1 MTDTEDFAA
10 LLKQYDQEQGKQTQR
25 TPQVGDKVQGTI
37 VSIGGD
43 NLYVDLGSKSEG
55 ILEAAEFT
63 DADGNLTLKV
73 GDRVQTLVTGKD
85 EQSGSLL
92 LGTRRG
98 HKVHGSAELEQAW
111 ELQQPVDG
119 RVTGV
124 TKGGIEVEIAGIRAF
139 CPASQ
144 IDIRF
149 IEELEQFV
157 GQHLSFRI
165 TKYQGGRHPNL
176 VVSRRALLEEEQKVL
191 AEETRATLKE
201 GAVLN
206 GIVTSIKEYGAFVD
220 LGGVEGMIHISE
232 LAFSHVD
239 HPKDLLS
246 EGQPV
251 EVSVLRIEKTDNPRH
266 PEKIALSI
274 RALSRD
280 PWLDAG
286 QQFPVGSQVSGK
298 VTRIQPFGAFVEIA
312 PGIEG
317 MVHISE
323 LGVERRVSH
332 PNEVVKE
339 GDQVEARVLSIDLD
353 KHRIG
358 LSLSGEPQS
367 GVAGGD
373 TGSID
378 DYRKPKQS
386 FGTLGDLLKESMEKQ
401 KQRK

>member
-1 MTDTEDFAA
+1 MTDTEDFVT
-10 LLKQYDQEQGKQTQR
+10 LLKQYDQEHGKQAQR
-25 TPQVGDKVQGTI
+25 VPQVGDKVEGTV
-37 VSIGGD
+37 VSIGD
-43 NLYVDLGSKSEG
+43 DHLYLDLGGKSEG
-55 ILEAAEFT
+55 ILEAGEFT

-73 GDRVQTLVTGKD
+73 GDRVKTMVTGKD
-85 EQSGSLL
+85 GQSGALL
-92 LGTRRG
+92 LGNQRG

-119 RVTGV
+119 RVSGV

-144 IDIRF
+144 IDIHF
-149 IEELEQFV
+149 IDELEQFV

-165 TKYQGGRHPNL
+165 TKYQGGKHPNL
-176 VVSRRALLEEEQKVL
+176 VVSRRALLEEEQKVR
-191 AEETRATLKE
+191 AEETRAMLKE
-201 GAVLN
+201 DAVLN

-232 LAFSHVD
+232 LAFGHVD
-239 HPKDLLS
+239 HPKDVLA
-246 EGQPV
+246 EGQQV

-274 RALSRD
+274 RALSKD

-286 QQFPVGSQVSGK
+286 QQFQVGTQVHGK
-298 VTRIQPFGAFVEIA
+298 VTRIQPFGAFVELA

-332 PNEVVKE
+332 PGEVVKE
-339 GDQVEARVLSIDLD
+339 GDQVEARVLSVDQE

-358 LSLSGEPQS
+358 LSLNGEPKS
-367 GVAGGD
+367 GADGGD
-373 TGSID
+373 TGSYE

-401 KQRK
+401 KNK